1 MILADK
7 IISLR
12 KKAGWSQ
19 EELAQQLNVSR
30 QSVSKWEGAQS
41 VPDLDKIVQ
50 LSRIFGVSTDYLLK
64 DELEAQETA
73 EPEPEQPV
81 RRRVSLEEASRY
93 LELRKQAAPWLAL
106 ATFLCVLSPITL
118 ILLAGLSGYTAR
130 ISENVAGGIG
140 LCVLILLV
148 AAAVG
153 IFLMCGAK
161 AKPFAFLET
170 EPFETEYGVSGMV
183 RQRRQEFEPTANCLN
198 LIGTILCIVSVLP
211 LFAAMCLSRS
221 DLTYIVAVCLLLGFV
236 ALACLAFVYAGT
248 RTGAM
253 EKLLEEGDYNPA
265 AEGQKPS
272 GQHGLGLL
280 LARGDGGVPVLYL
293 RPAWQR
299 AGPVQLVHLG
309 DRGRAVCRRAGSAAP
324 DREQQVKN
332 KGRRVPSAAHSV
344 CNTRRKQNGTAD
356 RTPVPASDVGRGA
369 ADADGGCP
377 PARRGAGRRL

>member
-1 MILADK
+1 MIFADK
-7 IISLR
+7 LIALR

-81 RRRVSLEEASRY
+81 RRRVSLEEASQY

-106 ATFLCVLSPITL
+106 ATFLSVLSPITL
-118 ILLAGLSGYTAR
+118 ILLAGLSEYTAR
-130 ISENVAGGIG
+130 ISENVASGIG

-161 AKPFAFLET
+161 AKPFSFLET

-183 RQRRQEFEPTANCLN
+183 RQRRQEFEPTANRLN

-253 EKLLEEGDYNPA
+253 EKLLEEGDYTRQRKAKSRLVSTVSVCYWLVVTAVFLLYTFGPLGN
-265 AEGQKPS
+265 GQ
-272 GQHGLGLL
+272 
-280 LARGDGGVPVLYL
+280 ARYSWFIWAIAGVLYAAVLAVL
-293 RPAWQR
+293 RLI
-299 AGPVQLVHLG
+299 GN
-309 DRGRAVCRRAGSAAP
+309 
-324 DREQQVKN
+324 N
-332 KGRRVPSAAHSV
+332 K
-344 CNTRRKQNGTAD
+344 
-356 RTPVPASDVGRGA
+356 
-369 ADADGGCP
+369 
-377 PARRGAGRRL
+377 

>member
-1 MILADK
+1 MIFADK
-7 IISLR
+7 LIALR

-41 VPDLDKIVQ
+41 IPDLDKIVQ

-93 LELRKQAAPWLAL
+93 LGLRKQAAPWLAL

-118 ILLAGLSGYTAR
+118 ILLAGLSEYTAR

-183 RQRRQEFEPTANCLN
+183 RQRRQEFEPTANRLN

-236 ALACLAFVYAGT
+236 ALA
-248 RTGAM
+248 
-253 EKLLEEGDYNPA
+253 
-265 AEGQKPS
+265 
-272 GQHGLGLL
+272 
-280 LARGDGGVPVLYL
+280 
-293 RPAWQR
+293 
-299 AGPVQLVHLG
+299 
-309 DRGRAVCRRAGSAAP
+309 
-324 DREQQVKN
+324 
-332 KGRRVPSAAHSV
+332 
-344 CNTRRKQNGTAD
+344 
-356 RTPVPASDVGRGA
+356 
-369 ADADGGCP
+369 
-377 PARRGAGRRL
+377 